1 MCMDLCVRFTA
12 NCSLNMT
19 DQRPDA
25 FGLLNINKP
34 QGPTSHDMVAWVRR
48 GTRVKKVGHA
58 GTLDPMA
65 TGVLVLCLGPA
76 TRLSEYVMGSPK
88 TYRARVHFGVT
99 TDTYDAEGE
108 VVAQDASPVAEDTI
122 RAALDL
128 FRGDI
133 MQVPPMYSA
142 IKQGGKKLYDLA
154 REGKEVDRPPR
165 PVTIVRLD
173 LLVWE
178 APVATLEVECS
189 PGTYIRSLAH
199 DLGQAL
205 GVGAHLAV
213 LERSASG
220 QFTVRDAV
228 AWADF
233 QVAMEAGT
241 WREHVLPADLAL
253 ADVPDVQLDATQ
265 ADYVRNGGMIPAD
278 DGVGD
283 LARAYD
289 PAGRFFAV
297 LERRDQRWKPG
308 KVFNI

>member
-1 MCMDLCVRFTA
+1 MA
-12 NCSLNMT
+12 
-19 DQRPDA
+19 DQRPTA

-34 QGPTSHDMVAWVRR
+34 QGPTSHDIVARVRR

-88 TYRARVHFGVT
+88 TYRARVHFGIT
-99 TDTYDAEGE
+99 TDTYDAEGD
-108 VVAQDASPVAEDTI
+108 VVAEDAAPVAEDAL
-122 RAALDL
+122 RAALEP

-133 MQVPPMYSA
+133 MQIPPMYSA

-154 REGKEVDRPPR
+154 REGKEVERPPR
-165 PVTIVRLD
+165 PVTISRLD
-173 LLVWE
+173 LLMWE
-178 APVATLEVECS
+178 APVATLEIECS
-189 PGTYIRSLAH
+189 PGTYIRSLAY

-205 GVGAHLAV
+205 GVGAHLAA

-220 QFTVRDAV
+220 QFTVADAV
-228 AWADF
+228 AWDDF
-233 QVAMEAGT
+233 QAAVEAGT
-241 WREHVLPADLAL
+241 WREFVQPADLAL
-253 ADVPDVQLDATQ
+253 ADVPAVHLDEAQ
-265 ADYVRNGGMIPAD
+265 ANTVRNGGMIPAE

-289 PAGRFFAV
+289 PTGRFFAV

-308 KVFNI
+308 KVFNV

>member
-1 MCMDLCVRFTA
+1 MA
-12 NCSLNMT
+12 E
-19 DQRPDA
+19 QRA

-34 QGPTSHDMVAWVRR
+34 QGPTSHDIVAWVRR

-65 TGVLVLCLGPA
+65 TGVLVLCLGAA

-99 TDTYDAEGE
+99 TDTYDADGK
-108 VVAQDASPVAEDTI
+108 VVAEDASPVAEEALH
-122 RAALDL
+122 AALEP

-154 REGKEVDRPPR
+154 REGKEVERPPR
-165 PVTIVRLD
+165 PVTISRLD
-173 LLVWE
+173 LLAWE
-178 APVATLEVECS
+178 APVATLEIACS
-189 PGTYIRSLAH
+189 PGTYIRSLAY

-205 GVGAHLAV
+205 GVGAHLAA

-220 QFTVRDAV
+220 QFTVENAV
-228 AWADF
+228 TWAAF
-233 QVAMEAGT
+233 EAAMESGSWQA
-241 WREHVLPADLAL
+241 HVLPADLAL
-253 ADVPDVQLDATQ
+253 PDVPAVQLDAAQ
-265 ADYVRNGGMIPAD
+265 ADYVRNGGMIPATD
-278 DGVGD
+278 DAGD

-289 PAGRFFAV
+289 PAGSFIAV
-297 LERRDQRWKPG
+297 LERRGDQWKPG
-308 KVFNI
+308 KVFSG